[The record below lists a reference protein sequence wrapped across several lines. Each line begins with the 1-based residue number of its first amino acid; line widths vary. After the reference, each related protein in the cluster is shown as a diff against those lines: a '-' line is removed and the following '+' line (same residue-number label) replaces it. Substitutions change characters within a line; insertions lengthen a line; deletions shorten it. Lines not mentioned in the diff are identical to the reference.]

1 MPMGPAD
8 LTLAKLNSVLGGK
21 GGEWGSEEG
30 PSGAALPVAIR
41 GEARRLG
48 NAGQPAA
55 AAELLLNHA
64 AKVRAPISPALLA
77 EVEQNI
83 VPIAANPTALQA
95 TVASLRAIPATTGKD
110 AGKGGNMF
118 SKLFGRR

>member
-1 MPMGPAD
+1 MGPAD

-21 GGEWGSEEG
+21 GGEWGSEDG

-64 AKVRAPISPALLA
+64 AQVRAHISPALLA

-83 VPIAANPTALQA
+83 LPAAANKAGLQA
-95 TVASLRAIPATTGKD
+95 TLAQLRAIPASGGK
-110 AGKGGNMF
+110 ASGKGGVF
-118 SKLFGRR
+118 GKLFGRR